1 MAAADTTVANKWSC
15 VLPPF
20 WHDTI
25 TAYLKDDAPTFDV
38 GGFVVGGAPL
48 VCINVTFIHH
58 AFHSSDKIES
68 AVLLGKSEG
77 VLAGVPFFD
86 EVFHQLGCT
95 VEWFYPEGTVLKDTP
110 VHVAKVTGPVRRL
123 LLGERTAL
131 NILTR
136 ASGIATAAKSVMD
149 IARSAGWH
157 GEVAGTRK
165 VTPGFRL
172 VEKYA
177 LLVGGASTHRM
188 DLSHMVMLKDNHI
201 WSAGGIT
208 EAVAAARSAC
218 GFSSKIEVETR
229 SLEEARTAAA
239 AGADVVML
247 DNFLPE
253 RLKIEAAA
261 LKAEFPHVMVEAS
274 GGIREET
281 LASYTSPAVDIV
293 SMGAL
298 TQGYDTLDFSL
309 KIASGEVAKRV
320 IGSGVAAV

>member
-1 MAAADTTVANKWSC
+1 MW
-15 VLPPF
+15 
-20 WHDTI
+20 
-25 TAYLKDDAPTFDV
+25 
-38 GGFVVGGAPL
+38 VVGASKPECMMRIIAGTTLTSA
-48 VCINVTFIHH
+48 
-58 AFHSSDKIES
+58 DKVET
-68 AVLLGKSEG
+68 AVLLGKSKG
-77 VLAGVPFFD
+77 VLAGVPFFN
-86 EVFHQLGCT
+86 EVFRQLDCT
-95 VEWFYPEGTVLKDTP
+95 VEWFYPEGTELQDTP

-136 ASGIATAAKSVMD
+136 ASGIATAAKVVSG
-149 IARSAGWH
+149 IARDAGWH

-165 VTPGFRL
+165 ITPGFRL

-201 WSAGGIT
+201 WSAGGIA
-208 EAVAAARSAC
+208 EAVTAARSAC
-218 GFSSKIEVETR
+218 GFSSKIEVESR
-229 SLEEARTAAA
+229 SLEEARTAAG

-247 DNFLPE
+247 DNLSPE
-253 RLKIEAAA
+253 ELKAGAAA
-261 LKAEFPHVMVEAS
+261 LKAEFPHVMIEAS

-281 LASYTSPAVDIV
+281 LASYTCPHVDII

-309 KIASGEVAKRV
+309 KIARGEVAKRV
-320 IGSGVAAV
+320 IGEGSVSVAE